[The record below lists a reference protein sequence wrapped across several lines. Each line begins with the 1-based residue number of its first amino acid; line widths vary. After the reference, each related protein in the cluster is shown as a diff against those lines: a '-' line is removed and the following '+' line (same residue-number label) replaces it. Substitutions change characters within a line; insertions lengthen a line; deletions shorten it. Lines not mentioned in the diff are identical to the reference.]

1 MKIEDPL
8 DEVIE
13 IINVPDI
20 DHKKSMF
27 LYVEPTVETADE
39 IETNQQLI
47 DEDFIDLQTKF
58 DEVNDVVA
66 EQKKQKKNRRN
77 NRECHR
83 RR

>member
-27 LYVEPTVETADE
+27 PYIEPTVETADKIE
-39 IETNQQLI
+39 INQRLI
-47 DEDFIDLQTKF
+47 DEDFIDLQSKF
-58 DEVNDVVA
+58 EVNNVVA
-66 EQKKQKKNRRN
+66 EQKKNKKKNRRN